1 MLQADKKVVRVIEPT
16 INVDQEVKDKY
27 RQKRVAAYCR
37 VSTQQEEQI
46 NSYEVQTRYYTE
58 KINAEPKWKLVR
70 IFADKG
76 ISGTSTKHR
85 DEFNKMIRMCKRGRI
100 DMIITKSISRFAR
113 NTVDCLKYI
122 RLLKDIN
129 VDVYFE
135 EQGIHSIEKG
145 SEFYITVYGSIAQ
158 SESEN
163 ISANVKW
170 GKEQA
175 AREGNVSFH
184 YKNFLGYR
192 KGTDGKPEIV
202 PEEAETIQYIY
213 KRFLAGDSYQ
223 TIMEKLEKQK
233 ILTPGGKEKWT
244 YGTLHSILTNER
256 YMGDAVINKTYTVD
270 CISKKKKRNN
280 GERAKYYVE
289 NNHPAI
295 VDKGTF
301 GMVQEEIAR
310 RSGMKKVKQVGTK
323 TELGKYSS
331 KYALTELLVCG
342 ECGTPYRRC
351 TWTACGNKRAVWR
364 CISRLDYGKKRCHNS
379 PTMSEED
386 LHRAIMSAVQ
396 TVAMQNTKL
405 LQTLK
410 TIIAMT
416 VKCDDSEDRKLEINV
431 RLAEINEEFQKAM
444 SLVSVDDDN
453 NLVIEQRLT
462 ELIMEKETLN
472 KELAKYSD
480 EDSANSNS
488 KVNEIVRLTD
498 ILENQPLQFNDE
510 LIRQMLQCVVVE
522 SKDRIKVIFTD
533 GTEINQPIQRG

>member
-1 MLQADKKVVRVIEPT
+1 MPQTEKTVRYIAPKASVSE
-16 INVDQEVKDKY
+16 EVKNKY

-129 VDVYFE
+129 VDVFFE

-163 ISANVKW
+163 ISANVRW

-175 AREGNVSFH
+175 AREGKVSFQ

-192 KGTDGKPEIV
+192 KGADGNPEIV
-202 PEEAETIQYIY
+202 PEEAETVRYIY
-213 KRFLAGDSYQ
+213 RRFLAGDSYQ
-223 TIMEKLEKQK
+223 TIMEDLQNKN
-233 ILTPGGKEKWT
+233 ILTPSGKTTWR

-270 CISKKKKRNN
+270 CISKKTKRNN

-295 VDKGTF
+295 IDRVTF
-301 GMVQEEIAR
+301 GRVQEEVAR
-310 RSGMKKVKQVGTK
+310 RSGLQKVKQVGTK

-351 TWTACGNKRAVWR
+351 TWTACGNKRIVWR
-364 CISRLDYGKKRCHNS
+364 CINRLDYGKKRCHNS
-379 PTMSEED
+379 PTMSEDD
-386 LHRAIMSAVQ
+386 LQRAIMSAVQ

-410 TIIAMT
+410 TYISMII
-416 VKCDDSEDRKLEINV
+416 KCDGAEDRKLEIKV
-431 RLAEINEEFQKAM
+431 RLAEINVEFQKAM

-480 EDSANSNS
+480 KDSANSQS

-522 SKDRIKVIFTD
+522 SKERIKVIFND
-533 GTEINQPIQRG
+533 GTEIDQPV